1 MFLLSLSFT
10 HHAYENQSVKFE
22 LLALAL
28 VFPEQP
34 LWVSPAT
41 SDVLEFQVLVTRNR
55 KMSSF
60 FSQSSI
66 ISNWPLIQFLSFCIC
81 AVWTCRANYFL
92 VHSRVLWNLQLWIT
106 STSWSSF
113 RKDRETSSSID
124 LCQYPAP
131 LPVVYILIPCPTK
144 FPSTNQSFSEK
155 EAGIEFQNGEGTE
168 RGLWKC
174 LSYPHGYLTSY
185 PPHLLIR

>member
-1 MFLLSLSFT
+1 
-10 HHAYENQSVKFE
+10 
-22 LLALAL
+22 
-28 VFPEQP
+28 
-34 LWVSPAT
+34 
-41 SDVLEFQVLVTRNR
+41 
-55 KMSSF
+55 MSSF

-106 STSWSSF
+106 STSWFSL

-124 LCQYPAP
+124 WCQYPAP
-131 LPVVYILIPCPTK
+131 VPVVSILIPCPTK

-155 EAGIEFQNGEGTE
+155 RRRDWVSKWRRDRKRALKVPVVPALILDFI
-168 RGLWKC
+168 
-174 LSYPHGYLTSY
+174 
-185 PPHLLIR
+185 PPPPSNKIGDVGVGGRL